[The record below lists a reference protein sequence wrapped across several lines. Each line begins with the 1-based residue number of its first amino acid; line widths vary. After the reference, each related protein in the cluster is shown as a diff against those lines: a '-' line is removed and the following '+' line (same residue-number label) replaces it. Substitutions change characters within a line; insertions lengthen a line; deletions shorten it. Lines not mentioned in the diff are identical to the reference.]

1 MTSSWQCRLFIVPIE
16 PREVVHVVMNCSDRQ
31 GFGDFAVDSRGVRY
45 ERLEYDAQQDTRFRI
60 GITVLDHLIELKLF
74 P

>member
-1 MTSSWQCRLFIVPIE
+1 
-16 PREVVHVVMNCSDRQ
+16 MNCSDRQ